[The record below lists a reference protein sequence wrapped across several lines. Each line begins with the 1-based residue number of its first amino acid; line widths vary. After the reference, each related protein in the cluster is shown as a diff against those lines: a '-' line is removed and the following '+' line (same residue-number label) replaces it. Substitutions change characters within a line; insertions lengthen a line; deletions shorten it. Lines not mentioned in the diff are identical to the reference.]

1 MWVAANAQ
9 RHCKQEIVYLKEGTR
24 DIQNAIKFKLSYKIV
39 EAPLAPSA
47 LEGLNPILDQT
58 QADRLFEATFQKDC
72 GDNDVCE
79 SQLYVNAELE
89 LEREGE

>member
-1 MWVAANAQ
+1 M
-9 RHCKQEIVYLKEGTR
+9 
-24 DIQNAIKFKLSYKIV
+24 
-39 EAPLAPSA
+39 EATLASSA
-47 LEGLNPILDQT
+47 LIALNPILDQT

-89 LEREGE
+89 LERERKSKYKSFENIPLHNTPEVGIVFIVPI